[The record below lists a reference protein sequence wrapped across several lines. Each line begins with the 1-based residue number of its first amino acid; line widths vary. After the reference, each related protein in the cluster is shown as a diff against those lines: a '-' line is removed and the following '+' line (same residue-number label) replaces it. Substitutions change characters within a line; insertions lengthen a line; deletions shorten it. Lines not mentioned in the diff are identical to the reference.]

1 MRTKNDIFHSRNYLI
16 LNFLILCGYLI
27 LYPIITKKILPS
39 DYGNYIFAHAIAM
52 IIVGIS
58 SLGLKLGYKEIFLS
72 CIKVNKKLKIFYLPF
87 KYLLRLYS
95 Y

>member
-27 LYPIITKKILPS
+27 LYPIITKNTTL

-58 SLGLKLGYKEIFLS
+58 SLGLKLGYKRNFLS

-87 KYLLRLYS
+87 KYLPHVYS